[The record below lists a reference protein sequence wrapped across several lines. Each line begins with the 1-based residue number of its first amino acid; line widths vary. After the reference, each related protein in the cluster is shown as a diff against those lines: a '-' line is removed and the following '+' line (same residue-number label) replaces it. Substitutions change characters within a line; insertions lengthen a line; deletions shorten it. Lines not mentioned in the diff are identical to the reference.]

1 MGSGHI
7 SQNARLA
14 IRAVD
19 VAMPYVCFM
28 KTGVLTGIA
37 VGKAIPETRFD
48 FKWHVGGVITV
59 DATWLVVHSPPSS
72 FPSADDASLEMS
84 NWSVYLDSI
93 GKPHDPRSLSSTRS
107 DTAVQPSVQADAER
121 EGEKEGEGGQGSS
134 ATVAAATLP
143 SSVSGVMSGY
153 GRHVGEHLSPRYF
166 EASFKVSLAQ
176 SLDSSTK
183 KAPSTNTHVHAY
195 STSNRNSTSAS
206 ALSDDK
212 KSMKTHPPA
221 TPQKSRTVHLAP
233 GVYWVVAWSEVDST
247 WGKEKQGHGADT
259 PQSYLS
265 NARTNPDWLSSQSVH
280 KNAPSNLRTSEVKS
294 KVRKEYDA
302 VKSREVRGRKLWPS
316 DPVIIEVMA
325 DGQVL
330 LQSSVLEC
338 AWWRRGLSESEAYRS
353 SIHTPKSSSSS
364 SKQTGGGGG
373 TGSVAADGMY
383 KEDSGS
389 DNGES
394 KTSNES
400 SGTPAEPTESN
411 SASKDKDAAAET
423 EGVENDDNLNSSYG
437 FTAES
442 FSFESGRGFIILFG
456 LLFLCIAVYIVRRL
470 MSTSAAQSRARRIP
484 AQFQRIPIAQA

>member
-1 MGSGHI
+1 
-7 SQNARLA
+7 
-14 IRAVD
+14 
-19 VAMPYVCFM
+19 MPYVCFM
-28 KTGVLTGIA
+28 KTGVLTGVA

-48 FKWHVGGVITV
+48 FKWHVGGAITV

-72 FPSADDASLEMS
+72 FPSADDASIEMS
-84 NWSVYLDSI
+84 NWSLYLDRI
-93 GKPHDPRSLSSTRS
+93 GKPHDPRSLSSTHS
-107 DTAVQPSVQADAER
+107 DTAHQASVEADAEGEG
-121 EGEKEGEGGQGSS
+121 EGEKEAEQGSS
-134 ATVAAATLP
+134 TAAATLP
-143 SSVSGVMSGY
+143 STVSGVMSGY

-176 SLDSSTK
+176 SSDSSTK

-195 STSNRNSTSAS
+195 STSASISNRNSTSTS
-206 ALSDDK
+206 ALLDEK
-212 KSMKTHPPA
+212 KSLKTHPPA

-233 GVYWVVAWSEVDST
+233 GVYWVVAWCEVDST

-265 NARTNPDWLSSQSVH
+265 NARTNPEWLSSQSVH
-280 KNAPSNLRTSEVKS
+280 KNAPGNLRTSEVKS
-294 KVRKEYDA
+294 EVRMEYDT

-330 LQSSVLEC
+330 LQSTVLEC

-353 SIHTPKSSSSS
+353 SIHAPKSSSSSSS
-364 SKQTGGGGG
+364 SKQTGAGAGAGAS
-373 TGSVAADGMY
+373 SVAADGSH

-389 DNGES
+389 DNGGSKSSDES
-394 KTSNES
+394 TD
-400 SGTPAEPTESN
+400 TPAEFAEPN
-411 SASKDKDAAAET
+411 SSSKDKDTAAET
-423 EGVENDDNLNSSYG
+423 GGVENDDNLNTTYG
-437 FTAES
+437 FTVES
-442 FSFESGRGFIILFG
+442 FRFESGRGYMILVG
-456 LLFLCIAVYIVRRL
+456 LLFVCIAVYIVRRL